1 MGYFVNITNQNFFV
15 PKENFD
21 AAYKAMCALNDR
33 DDLKSGGSW
42 GGNGITSDNP
52 RPEGMTYHPA
62 KWFSWMP
69 ANYPAVCKDFLS
81 ILKEMGFEYDLD
93 DSGNL
98 GLVHYDNK
106 TGAEGHFFEAIAP
119 FVQDGSFI
127 EWRGEDGSEYRWLF
141 TNGTC
146 SEQTVVTK
154 VWS

>member
-42 GGNGITSDNP
+42 GGNGITSDSP

-81 ILKEMGFEYDLD
+81 ILKELGFEYDLD

-127 EWRGEDGSEYRWLF
+127 EWRGEDGGEYRWLF

>member
-42 GGNGITSDNP
+42 GGNGITSDSP

-81 ILKEMGFEYDLD
+81 ILKELGFEYDLD

-119 FVQDGSFI
+119 FVQAGSFT
-127 EWRGEDGSEYRWLF
+127 EWRGEDGGEYRWLF

>member
-1 MGYFVNITNQNFFV
+1 
-15 PKENFD
+15 
-21 AAYKAMCALNDR
+21 
-33 DDLKSGGSW
+33 
-42 GGNGITSDNP
+42 
-52 RPEGMTYHPA
+52 
-62 KWFSWMP
+62 MP

-81 ILKEMGFEYDLD
+81 ILKELGFEYDLD
-93 DSGNL
+93 DGGNL
-98 GLVHYDNK
+98 GLVHYNNK

-127 EWRGEDGSEYRWLF
+127 EWRGEDGCEWRWLF

>member
-1 MGYFVNITNQNFFV
+1 MGYFVNITNQEFFV
-15 PKENFD
+15 SKDNFD

-42 GGNGITSDNP
+42 GGNGITSDSP

-69 ANYPAVCKDFLS
+69 ANYPEVCKDFLS
-81 ILKEMGFEYDLD
+81 ILKELGFQYDLD

-98 GLVHYDNK
+98 ALVHYDDK
-106 TGAEGHFFEAIAP
+106 TGAEGHFFAAIAP

-127 EWRGEDGSEYRWLF
+127 EWRGEDGSEYRWVF

>member
-1 MGYFVNITNQNFFV
+1 
-15 PKENFD
+15 
-21 AAYKAMCALNDR
+21 
-33 DDLKSGGSW
+33 
-42 GGNGITSDNP
+42 
-52 RPEGMTYHPA
+52 MTYHPA

-81 ILKEMGFEYDLD
+81 ILKELGFEYDLD

-127 EWRGEDGSEYRWLF
+127 EWRGEDGGEYRWLF

>member
-1 MGYFVNITNQNFFV
+1 MGYFANITNQNFFV

-42 GGNGITSDNP
+42 GGDGITSDSP

-81 ILKEMGFEYDLD
+81 ILKELGFEYDLD

-127 EWRGEDGSEYRWLF
+127 EWRGEDGGEYRWLF

>member
-1 MGYFVNITNQNFFV
+1 MGYYVNITNQNIFV

-42 GGNGITSDNP
+42 GGDGITSDSP

-81 ILKEMGFEYDLD
+81 ILKELGFEYDLD

-127 EWRGEDGSEYRWLF
+127 EWRGEDGGEYRWLF

>member
-42 GGNGITSDNP
+42 GGNGITSDSP

-69 ANYPAVCKDFLS
+69 ANYPEVCKDFLS
-81 ILKEMGFEYDLD
+81 ILKELGFECDLD

-127 EWRGEDGSEYRWLF
+127 EWRGEDGGEYRWLF
-141 TNGTC
+141 ANGTC
-146 SEQTVVTK
+146 SEQTVVTR

>member
-1 MGYFVNITNQNFFV
+1 MGYFVNITNQEFFV
-15 PKENFD
+15 SKDNFD

-42 GGNGITSDNP
+42 GGDGITSDSP

-98 GLVHYDNK
+98 ALVHYDNK

-127 EWRGEDGSEYRWLF
+127 DWRGEDGDEWRWAF
-141 TNGTC
+141 DG
-146 SEQTVVTK
+146 VTAK
-154 VWS
+154 TLSCVKRIWA

>member
-1 MGYFVNITNQNFFV
+1 MGYYVSITNQNFFV

-42 GGNGITSDNP
+42 GGNGITSDSP